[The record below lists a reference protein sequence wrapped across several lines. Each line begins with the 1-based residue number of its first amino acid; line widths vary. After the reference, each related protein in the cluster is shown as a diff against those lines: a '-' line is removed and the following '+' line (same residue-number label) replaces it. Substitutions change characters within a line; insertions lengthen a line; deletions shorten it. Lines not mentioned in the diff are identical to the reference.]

1 MAKHDLTLPAI
12 VLVEPQLG
20 ENIGSAARV
29 MANFG
34 LTDLRLVAPR
44 DGWPNAKA
52 EPLSAGAFDGVVSVS
67 VFETVGAAVAQCEAV
82 YATTARPRDMIKPV
96 LGADEA
102 MSAIAARTGQC
113 AILFGGEKSGLSNA
127 DVAAANAIITLPVN
141 AGFSS
146 LNLSMAVGVCAYAWG
161 MTVLGQPEAVE
172 PDEPMATH
180 EELEGMQNHLIDALY
195 RAGFFFPENKME
207 LMALN
212 IRAPFARANMTA
224 QEVRTLRGCIKALEH
239 GPRRHRPLE

>member
-102 MSAIAARTGQC
+102 MSAIAAIILPTRDDVVMGVGDLVAGG
-113 AILFGGEKSGLSNA
+113 AISDFEKTRWRVALIGEVMGLAALGEA
-127 DVAAANAIITLPVN
+127 DAHARRHDM
-141 AGFSS
+141 GFSAQMQGYLT
-146 LNLSMAVGVCAYAWG
+146 LNHIDELVLGLVGVMQRRHRAGLQRCEIDAKI
-161 MTVLGQPEAVE
+161 GQPEMITE
-172 PDEPMATH
+172 H
-180 EELEGMQNHLIDALY
+180 ALF
-195 RAGFFFPENKME
+195 A
-207 LMALN
+207 ALH
-212 IRAPFARANMTA
+212 PFRK
-224 QEVRTLRGCIKALEH
+224 R
-239 GPRRHRPLE
+239 